1 MRTLSH
7 SLLTWAVAGRA
18 SERGL
23 AAPAVLGAVMPDG
36 PIALGAGWL
45 VLRRGAGFGRGEF
58 ESEVCARTVFRGP
71 DAALHSL
78 LPVGTAL
85 VLRAAAGRVG
95 DRDGA
100 VLAFLLGWAGHVL
113 VDSLTHAE
121 DARPVL
127 WPLSGKRFRGPVSY
141 WDRRHH
147 ARAFSI
153 LEHALLLLS
162 AREILRHGTGEL
174 QSPRQRRR

>member
-7 SLLTWAVAGRA
+7 ALLTWAVAGRA
-18 SERGL
+18 SGRGL

-45 VLRRGAGFGRGEF
+45 ALRRGISFGRGEL
-58 ESEVCARTVFRGP
+58 ESEVCARTIFRGP

-78 LPVGTAL
+78 LPVGAAL
-85 VLRAAAGRVG
+85 AIRAAAGRAG

-113 VDSLTHAE
+113 ADSLTHAE
-121 DARPVL
+121 DARPVF
-127 WPLSGKRFRGPVSY
+127 WPLSGWRFRGPVSY
-141 WDRRHH
+141 WDRGHH
-147 ARAFSI
+147 GHAFSI
-153 LEHALLLLS
+153 LEHASLLLS
-162 AREILRHGTGEL
+162 AREILRHRTGEL
-174 QSPRQRRR
+174 QSLRRRW